1 MKLICGLSSI
11 ALLSCLSVNSAVA
24 AVKVTKQ
31 VSNPISPVQAE
42 SVMITDLFRP
52 LQDTVPMISQVDQ
65 LIDQDRS
72 GQQAVQKAGEQTK
85 QRLFNLPR
93 FKLPR
98 IQINNNRPPVQPDNN
113 QPPVQPNDSQPPV
126 QPNNSQAPFQW
137 NSRPAPYQFNN
148 VEELYQRLA
157 KRSNESY
164 EVWFARIGQ
173 ITLYMRGEIYRPWKR
188 TLSTED
194 TKVYDALVR
203 QQNSQRA
210 QQFDQGMRQL
220 IEADRQR
227 QLMIRECEKR
237 NPNAVCY

>member
-11 ALLSCLSVNSAVA
+11 ALLSYLSVNSAVA

-93 FKLPR
+93 
-98 IQINNNRPPVQPDNN
+98 IQTNNNRPPVQPDNN
-113 QPPVQPNDSQPPV
+113 QPPVQA
-126 QPNNSQAPFQW
+126 NNSQAPFQW

-148 VEELYQRLA
+148 IEELYQRLA

-164 EVWFARIGQ
+164 EEWFARIDQ
-173 ITLYMRGEIYRPWKR
+173 IILYMRGEIYRPWIR

-194 TKVYDALVR
+194 RKVYDALVR

-210 QQFDQGMRQL
+210 QQFDQEMRQL

-227 QLMIRECEKR
+227 QLRIRECEAR

>member
-42 SVMITDLFRP
+42 SAMITDLFRP
-52 LQDTVPMISQVDQ
+52 LQDTVPMISQ
-65 LIDQDRS
+65 
-72 GQQAVQKAGEQTK
+72 
-85 QRLFNLPR
+85 
-93 FKLPR
+93 
-98 IQINNNRPPVQPDNN
+98 
-113 QPPVQPNDSQPPV
+113 
-126 QPNNSQAPFQW
+126 APFQW
-137 NSRPAPYQFNN
+137 NSHPAPYQFNN
-148 VEELYQRLA
+148 IEELYQRLA

-164 EVWFARIGQ
+164 EEWFARIDP
-173 ITLYMRGEIYRPWKR
+173 IILYMRGEIYRPWKR

-194 TKVYDALVR
+194 GKVYDALVR

-210 QQFDQGMRQL
+210 QQFDQGIRQL

-227 QLMIRECEKR
+227 QLKIRECEKR